1 MTDKAIFKAKPFKGF
16 SHKTVVYVPVDS
28 PSRLVQKVVEKNA
41 VKERIIPTGHL
52 YQLKDKVVLYGCI
65 GAPSAALSL
74 ESLIS
79 AGAQEIVILG
89 FCGSLNRRARLL
101 DAVSVVEAFS
111 EEGTSQHYFPKRKDY
126 FPSLEL
132 RDKIEDTIR
141 DKGLACLTG
150 SIVSTDAPYRETL
163 SWLEKNL
170 GLGIDCVDMETSAV
184 FALAEF
190 HKIGAAAL
198 MLVSDELSPQEH
210 KTGFDHPDLEE
221 RIHDYFLPFINPPS
235 K

>member
-1 MTDKAIFKAKPFKGF
+1 MTDKAIFEAKPIKGF
-16 SHKTVVYVPVDS
+16 SHKTVVYIPVDS
-28 PSRLVQKVVEKNA
+28 PLRLVQKKIEKDA
-41 VKERIIPTGHL
+41 LRERIIPTGHL

-65 GAPSAALSL
+65 GAPSAVLSL
-74 ESLIS
+74 ECLIA
-79 AGAQEIVILG
+79 AGAQEIIILG
-89 FCGSLNRRARLL
+89 FCGSLSRRAHLL

-141 DKGLACLTG
+141 AKGLACLTG
-150 SIVSTDAPYRETL
+150 SVVSTDAPYRETH

-170 GLGIDCVDMETSAV
+170 EVGIDCVDMETSAV

-190 HKIGAAAL
+190 HQISAAGL
-198 MLVSDELSPQEH
+198 MLVSDELSIQGH
-210 KTGFDHPDLEE
+210 KTGFDHPAMEE
-221 RIHDYFLPFINPPS
+221 RVHDYFLPFINPSS